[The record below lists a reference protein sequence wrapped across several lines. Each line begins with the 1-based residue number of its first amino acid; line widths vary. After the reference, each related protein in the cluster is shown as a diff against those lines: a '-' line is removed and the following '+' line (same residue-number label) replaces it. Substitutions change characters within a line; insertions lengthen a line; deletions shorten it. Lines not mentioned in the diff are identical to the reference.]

1 MPQSRLP
8 GALEP
13 LRCLP
18 QSARPRKTI
27 VANELRGTT
36 APNARPPSAG
46 RPAERSP
53 PCAHAT
59 QIYHEWR
66 QLGAAIEAAL
76 SLGRARRPTN
86 SARTRCGRATTHAR
100 GTARGQPPASV
111 VAIVLP
117 GGSLY
122 LLGHEP
128 PQAEA
133 RYHRAVGPP
142 QDQEL
147 RVEVRVVSGR

>member
-1 MPQSRLP
+1 MQDHHRQVD
-8 GALEP
+8 P
-13 LRCLP
+13 LRE
-18 QSARPRKTI
+18 ARPC
-27 VANELRGTT
+27 E
-36 APNARPPSAG
+36 
-46 RPAERSP
+46 
-53 PCAHAT
+53 HAT
-59 QIYHEWR
+59 QTYHEWR

-86 SARTRCGRATTHAR
+86 RASTRSGRATTHAR

-117 GGSLY
+117 GCPLY

-128 PQAEA
+128 PAAEA
-133 RYHRAVGPP
+133 RYHRAVGST

-147 RVEVRVVSGR
+147 RVEVRVVSWR